1 MILIDQ
7 LRRDESLRL
16 TVYDDATGKPIVP
29 GTLVKGHPTIGYG
42 RALDVEGIT
51 KDEAEYLLSN
61 DVSRVKI
68 DVAEAIPWMTDLDEA
83 RRGVLQNMAFNMGVK
98 GLLDFKNTLSLVK
111 AGSYM
116 NAATEM
122 LNSKWAKQVGDR
134 ANHLARQMV
143 SGEWQ

>member
-134 ANHLARQMV
+134 ANRLARQMV